1 MGNGHSLA
9 CGKNHIYDKIDENMT
24 VKSMMGNRKESIT
37 TLDVKINDL
46 DKMEKQKGTED
57 SAEDWTNKAA
67 DDWFQ
72 EKCWSQQ
79 QFRKRED
86 ILYNI
91 FMLESG
97 ENHLDGIHLLR
108 PKRGSEVHYGRL
120 ASLDVSVLDNVKS
133 ENNYF

>member
-9 CGKNHIYDKIDENMT
+9 CGKNHIYDKIDENVT
-24 VKSMMGNRKESIT
+24 VKNMMGNRKESIT
-37 TLDVKINDL
+37 TLDIKMDDL
-46 DKMEKQKGTED
+46 EKMENQRGAED
-57 SAEDWTNKAA
+57 STDEWTNRAA

-97 ENHLDGIHLLR
+97 ENQFDGNHLSR
-108 PKRGSEVHYGRL
+108 SKRGSEVHYGRL
-120 ASLDVSVLDNVKS
+120 ASLDVSVLDTVKS
-133 ENNYF
+133 ENNF

>member
-1 MGNGHSLA
+1 
-9 CGKNHIYDKIDENMT
+9 
-24 VKSMMGNRKESIT
+24 MGNRKESIT

-46 DKMEKQKGTED
+46 DKMEKEKGTAD
-57 SAEDWTNKAA
+57 SADDWTNRAA
-67 DDWFQ
+67 DNWIQ

-79 QFRKRED
+79 QFRRRED

-97 ENHLDGIHLLR
+97 ENQLDGIHWSQ